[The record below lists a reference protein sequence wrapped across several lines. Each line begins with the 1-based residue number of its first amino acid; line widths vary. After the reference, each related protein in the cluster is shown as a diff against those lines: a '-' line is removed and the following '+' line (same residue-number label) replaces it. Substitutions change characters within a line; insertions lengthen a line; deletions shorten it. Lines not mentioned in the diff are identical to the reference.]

1 MAIKIQFNKTAI
13 QQYQRQLSIREKALP
28 TLKNKETA
36 LRVEVKKIA
45 DLLAQLKEKLL
56 RIYKV
61 SEEVERFWLEF
72 PEIVDIERT
81 DIKIKNIAGVKIPIL
96 KDIIFK
102 ISNFSLFHQQAW
114 VPAGIQ
120 KIMEIIRLKIEIT
133 TVQKQFE
140 VLNYARK
147 KTTQKVN
154 LYEKVQIPEYQ
165 NAIRKTKRF
174 LEDKENLEKSAQKI
188 VKERNQAKEA
198 ML

>member
-1 MAIKIQFNKTAI
+1 MAIKIQYNKTAI
-13 QQYQRQLSIREKALP
+13 QQYQRQLAIREKALP

-36 LRVEVKKIA
+36 LRVEVKRIA
-45 DLLAQLKEKLL
+45 DLLVQLKEKLN
-56 RIYKV
+56 RIYTD
-61 SEEVERFWLEF
+61 SEDMAKFWTEF
-72 PEIVDIERT
+72 PDIVDIDKTE
-81 DIKIKNIAGVKIPIL
+81 IKIRNIAGVKIPIL
-96 KDIIFK
+96 QNIGFK
-102 ISNFSLFHQQAW
+102 VSDFSLFHQQAW
-114 VPAGIQ
+114 VSAGIEKFQ
-120 KIMEIIRLKIEIT
+120 EIIRFKIEIK

-188 VKERNQAKEA
+188 VKERNKAKEV

>member
-1 MAIKIQFNKTAI
+1 MAIKIQYNKTAI

-36 LRVEVKKIA
+36 LRVEVKRIGDA
-45 DLLAQLKEKLL
+45 LLLMKTELNK
-56 RIYKV
+56 IYKD
-61 SEEVERFWLEF
+61 SEDIEKFWVEF
-72 PEIVDIERT
+72 PEVVSVEST
-81 DIKIKNIAGVKIPIL
+81 EIKIRNIAGVKIPIL
-96 KDIIFK
+96 KFIGFK
-102 ISNFSLFHQQAW
+102 VSDFSLFHHQAW
-114 VPAGIQ
+114 VSSGIE
-120 KIMEIIRLKIEIT
+120 KLKEIIRLKIAIA

-154 LYEKVQIPEYQ
+154 LYEKVQIPEFQ

>member
-1 MAIKIQFNKTAI
+1 MAIKIQYNKTAI
-13 QQYQRQLSIREKALP
+13 QQYQKQLSIREKALP

-36 LRVEVKKIA
+36 LRVEVKRIGDSLMQMKEMLDKIYTDSA
-45 DLLAQLKEKLL
+45 EMD
-56 RIYKV
+56 
-61 SEEVERFWLEF
+61 RFWVEF
-72 PEIVDIERT
+72 PDVVSIENT
-81 DIKIKNIAGVKIPIL
+81 EMKIRNIAGVKIPIL
-96 KDIIFK
+96 KNITFS
-102 ISNFSLFHQQAW
+102 ISPYSLFQQPAW
-114 VPAGIQ
+114 VPAGIE
-120 KIMEIIRLKIEIT
+120 KLKEIIGLKVAIT

-140 VLNYARK
+140 LLNYARK

-198 ML
+198 AL

>member
-1 MAIKIQFNKTAI
+1 MAIKIQYNKTAI

-45 DLLAQLKEKLL
+45 DLMVQLKEKLNEL
-56 RIYKV
+56 YRQSAEMEK
-61 SEEVERFWLEF
+61 FWVEF
-72 PEIVDIERT
+72 PDVLGIE
-81 DIKIKNIAGVKIPIL
+81 KINIRIRNIAGVKIPIL
-96 KDIIFK
+96 QDIEFK
-102 ISNFSLFHQQAW
+102 VSDYSLFHQPAW
-114 VPAGIQ
+114 IPAGIEQ
-120 KIMEIIRLKIEIT
+120 LKGILRLKIEIT
-133 TVQKQFE
+133 TLQKQFD

-154 LYEKVQIPEYQ
+154 LYEKVQIPEFQ
-165 NAIRKTKRF
+165 NAIRKIKRF

-188 VKERNQAKEA
+188 VKERNQAKEV

>member
-1 MAIKIQFNKTAI
+1 MAIKIQYNKTAI
-13 QQYQRQLSIREKALP
+13 QQYQRQLAIREKALP

-36 LRVEVKKIA
+36 LRVEVKRIS
-45 DLLAQLKEKLL
+45 DTLVEMKEKLDK
-56 RIYKV
+56 IYAA
-61 SEEVERFWLEF
+61 SEDMAKFWVDF
-72 PEIVDIERT
+72 PEVVSIESTEIR
-81 DIKIKNIAGVKIPIL
+81 IRNIAGVKIPIL
-96 KDIIFK
+96 KDIGFK
-102 ISNFSLFHQQAW
+102 VAEYSLFHQQAW
-114 VPAGIQ
+114 VPTGIE
-120 KIMEIIRLKIEIT
+120 KLKEIIKLKIEIT
-133 TVQKQFE
+133 TIQKQFE

>member
-1 MAIKIQFNKTAI
+1 MAIKIQYNKTAI
-13 QQYQRQLSIREKALP
+13 QQYQRQLIIREKALP

-36 LRVEVKKIA
+36 LRVEVKRIA
-45 DLLAQLKEKLL
+45 DLLAQLKEKIDAIH
-56 RIYKV
+56 RD
-61 SEEVERFWLEF
+61 SQEMERFWVEF
-72 PEIVDIERT
+72 PDVLSIEKS
-81 DIKIKNIAGVKIPIL
+81 DIKIRNIAGVKIPIL
-96 KDIIFK
+96 QGLSFRATE
-102 ISNFSLFHQQAW
+102 FSLFHQPAW
-114 VPAGIQ
+114 VTAGLE
-120 KIMEIIRLKIEIT
+120 KLKEIISLKVEII

-165 NAIRKTKRF
+165 SAIRSVKRF

-188 VKERNQAKEA
+188 IKERNQAKEV

>member
-1 MAIKIQFNKTAI
+1 MAIKIQYNKTAI
-13 QQYQRQLSIREKALP
+13 QQYQKQLSIREKALP

-36 LRVEVKKIA
+36 LRVEVKRIGDSLMQMKEMLDKIYIDSA
-45 DLLAQLKEKLL
+45 EMD
-56 RIYKV
+56 
-61 SEEVERFWLEF
+61 RFWVEF
-72 PEIVDIERT
+72 PDVVSIENT
-81 DIKIKNIAGVKIPIL
+81 EMKIRNIAGVKIPIL
-96 KDIIFK
+96 KNITFS
-102 ISNFSLFHQQAW
+102 ISPYSLFQQPAW
-114 VPAGIQ
+114 VPAGIE
-120 KIMEIIRLKIEIT
+120 KLKEIIGLKVAIT

-140 VLNYARK
+140 LLNYARK

-198 ML
+198 AL